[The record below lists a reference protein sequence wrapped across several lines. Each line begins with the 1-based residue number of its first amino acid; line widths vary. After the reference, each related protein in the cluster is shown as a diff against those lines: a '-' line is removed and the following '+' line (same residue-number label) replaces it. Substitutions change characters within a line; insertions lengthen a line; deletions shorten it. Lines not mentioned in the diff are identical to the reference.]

1 MPRGIGRSI
10 SIALRADTKPFGKS
24 LTDAERRLH
33 RFKNSV
39 KMIGTAVAA
48 SFAAIAAGALIFG
61 KMAVDAALEDQ
72 KAQVKL
78 ARTIRNNT
86 KGRKDNV
93 KAIETSIRAIGKQVG
108 ISDKKLR
115 PAFSK
120 LIIATKSV
128 SKSQKLM
135 RTAMDIS
142 ATTGKDLDTVTGALA
157 KSFLGNN
164 VALGKLGLGFSKAEL
179 KGMTFEKIIAK
190 IALTT
195 KGAATAQ
202 GNTYAGQIDKLKVA
216 FSEFMESAGMKLLP
230 LISKALKF
238 IATEVQPFIQTISK
252 GFQIKQNGIKD
263 FSDNMYVLN
272 SALTGDKGFTL
283 GEALSD
289 TWDALNTMLGGLTS
303 KGPTG
308 ASVLDTIATA
318 LTSLANALTA
328 VANGFERVKGYLDDP
343 AFRIA
348 ITPLLTAIKVAKTVT
363 GAAKDSSTNAT
374 TGVRASGGPVRR
386 GGSYLVGEMGPE
398 RFVPNQSGRIISA
411 GNTAAGGGH
420 TFILNGIVDADSA
433 RRSIERVLQNSAKRM
448 GPINLAGSG
457 I

>member
-1 MPRGIGRSI
+1 MPKGIGRSI

-24 LTDAERRLH
+24 LTDAERRLN

-39 KMIGTAVAA
+39 KMVSTAVAA
-48 SFAAIAAGALIFG
+48 SFAAITAGALVFG
-61 KMAVDAALEDQ
+61 KMAVDAAIEDQ

-86 KGRKDNV
+86 KGRKDNTA
-93 KAIETSIRAIGKQVG
+93 AIEKSITAIGKQVG
-108 ISDKKLR
+108 IADDKLR
-115 PAFSK
+115 PAFSR

-142 ATTGKDLDTVTGALA
+142 ATTGKDLDSVTSALA
-157 KSFLGNN
+157 RSYLGNN
-164 VALGKLGLGFSKAEL
+164 TALGKLGLGLTKTEL
-179 KGMTFEKIIAK
+179 KAMTFEQIIAK
-190 IALTT
+190 ITETT
-195 KGAATAQ
+195 KGAAKAQ

-238 IATEVQPFIQTISK
+238 ISNEVQPFIDRISK
-252 GFQIKQNGIKD
+252 GFNADQTGIKTFTD
-263 FSDNMYVLN
+263 NAYALGGALGMDKAYNLGTAVSGTADAFGKLFSN
-272 SALTGDKGFTL
+272 LTGGK
-283 GEALSD
+283 E
-289 TWDALNTMLGGLTS
+289 
-303 KGPTG
+303 G
-308 ASVLDTIATA
+308 ASTLDQIATA
-318 LTSLANALTA
+318 METFANALTN
-328 VANGFERVKGYLDDP
+328 VANAISAIGNAYTSAKGFFQSIGQGLENFFNPEWLVGPKRS
-343 AFRIA
+343 
-348 ITPLLTAIKVAKTVT
+348 PLLP
-363 GAAKDSSTNAT
+363 
-374 TGVRASGGPVRR
+374 RASGGPVRQ

-433 RRSIERVLQNSAKRM
+433 RRSIERVIQRSAKNL
-448 GPINLAGSG
+448 GAVNLAGSAL
-457 I
+457 

>member
-1 MPRGIGRSI
+1 MPKGIGRSI
-10 SIALRADTKPFGKS
+10 SIALRADTKPFGRS

-39 KMIGTAVAA
+39 KMVSTAVAA
-48 SFAAIAAGALIFG
+48 SFAAIAAGALVFG
-61 KMAVDAALEDQ
+61 KIAVDAAIEDQ
-72 KAQVKL
+72 KAQTKL

-86 KGRKDNV
+86 KGRKDNT
-93 KAIETSIRAIGKQVG
+93 KAIEASITAIGKQVG
-108 ISDKKLR
+108 ISDDKLR

-142 ATTGKDLDTVTGALA
+142 ATTGKDLDSVTGALA

-179 KGMTFEKIIAK
+179 KGMTFEQIIAK
-190 IALTT
+190 ITKTT

-216 FSEFMESAGMKLLP
+216 FNEFMESAGMKLLP

-238 IATEVQPFIQTISK
+238 ITTEVQPFISRISK
-252 GFQIKQNGIKD
+252 GFAVKQNGIKD
-263 FSDNMYVLN
+263 FTDNAY
-272 SALTGDKGFTL
+272 ALGGALGVDKAYNL
-283 GEALSD
+283 GTALSD
-289 TWDALNTMLGGLTS
+289 MADAIGILLGKLSGAGS
-303 KGPTG
+303 G
-308 ASVLDTIATA
+308 ASTLDQLASAFTTF
-318 LTSLANALTA
+318 ANALTN
-328 VANGFERVKGYLDDP
+328 VANALSAIGSAYSSAKGFFVGLGRGLEDFFNPKWLNDRRRAKGQP
-343 AFRIA
+343 
-348 ITPLLTAIKVAKTVT
+348 
-363 GAAKDSSTNAT
+363 TN
-374 TGVRASGGPVRR
+374 GRRASGGPVRK
-386 GGSYLVGEMGPE
+386 GASYLVGEMGPE
-398 RFVPNQSGRIISA
+398 RFVPNQSGRIMSA

-433 RRSIERVLQNSAKRM
+433 RRSIERVLQNSGKRL
-448 GPINLAGSG
+448 GQANLIGSAL
-457 I
+457 